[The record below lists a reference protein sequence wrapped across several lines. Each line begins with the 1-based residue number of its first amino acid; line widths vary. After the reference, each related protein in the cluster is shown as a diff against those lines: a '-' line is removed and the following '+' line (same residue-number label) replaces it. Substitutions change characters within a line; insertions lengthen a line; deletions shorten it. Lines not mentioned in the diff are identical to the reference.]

1 MQGKIVQIL
10 DTIEEKVNTDRKA
23 LQNYQNQKAYLL
35 SRMFI

>member
-1 MQGKIVQIL
+1 MQKKIAQIL
-10 DTIEEKVNTDRKA
+10 DTIEEKVDIDRKT